1 MHVGHQA
8 FASTGRRSVDWPA
21 DGEYHGSGPIT
32 FLCLTPYSYRQAI
45 CLGEHSAHTQPA
57 LLSNRITEGRTM
69 LTERKQ
75 SLTSQDWL
83 HGPFRVSLPIDVAGT
98 VTKWMHEMSP
108 LCKLSVQFWR
118 LTLYIPL
125 VDFYTWVKLQTAPLS
140 LLKKGRLLAADCIE
154 LHASLT
160 KTKPRLSTVHKQWTN
175 DICGVVAVFPW
186 LLKK

>member
-1 MHVGHQA
+1 MTQQCSQGSPREFHCFMHVGHQA

-21 DGEYHGSGPIT
+21 DGEYNGSGPIT

-45 CLGEHSAHTQPA
+45 CLGELSAHTQPA

-83 HGPFRVSLPIDVAGT
+83 HGPFRVSVPIDVAGT

-108 LCKLSVQFWR
+108 S
-118 LTLYIPL
+118 T
-125 VDFYTWVKLQTAPLS
+125 LQTQ
-140 LLKKGRLLAADCIE
+140 C
-154 LHASLT
+154 
-160 KTKPRLSTVHKQWTN
+160 
-175 DICGVVAVFPW
+175 AV
-186 LLKK
+186 LEAHSIHTTC